1 MPDRKEVMGTMTG
14 HQLNLVIVIAGIPIM
29 LVPFCM
35 QMALYDGHDGGHRSL
50 YALAFAICLSLFLAW
65 TIVTDI

>member
-1 MPDRKEVMGTMTG
+1 
-14 HQLNLVIVIAGIPIM
+14 M

-65 TIVTDI
+65 AIATDI